1 MAGGRSSSAL
11 DIVELFNLE
20 TMTSCQVN
28 VDFPF
33 RLDHTGDGNL
43 VCGGVEDI
51 NYNNRLSTC
60 YNIVTR
66 ETTNL
71 LNARSGHTS
80 WSTNSGIFLLG
91 GFPYSDTSF
100 SADITTE
107 IIIGDSTQGRF
118 GLKYPTRWISIMTI
132 CTYWSTIISRYA
144 CGFPDEDDNTYII
157 TGGTETLTA
166 VSRYNENGWIED
178 IPPGLK
184 VQRYLHGC
192 GTYLDDNNIR
202 VSISH
207 LP

>member
-1 MAGGRSSSAL
+1 METLFAEVMEILNITIYYRLVTTLSPERQSISLMGDLVIHHGQLILVSSFLGDFHTLILHSL
-11 DIVELFNLE
+11 LTSQQKLSLE
-20 TMTSCQVN
+20 TQHRE
-28 VDFPF
+28 D
-33 RLDHTGDGNL
+33 LDW
-43 VCGGVEDI
+43 
-51 NYNNRLSTC
+51 
-60 YNIVTR
+60 NIPLG
-66 ETTNL
+66 EL
-71 LNARSGHTS
+71 AS
-80 WSTNSGIFLLG
+80 WQF
-91 GFPYSDTSF
+91 Y
-100 SADITTE
+100 
-107 IIIGDSTQGRF
+107 
-118 GLKYPTRWISIMTI
+118 
-132 CTYWSTIISRYA
+132 TYWSTIISRYA